1 MEKRVSF
8 RENKSR
14 TRDRK
19 EARFI
24 LTQDRDIEVRMT
36 TDLAFG
42 PIKHQEILLP
52 ST

>member
-1 MEKRVSF
+1 MESGSVS
-8 RENKSR
+8 EKTKSR

-42 PIKHQEILLP
+42 PIKHQILLP